1 MIFPTYRLQAADAGD
16 DAGSAATTLMTDGAN
31 TTPAALS
38 TAPAA
43 AEGLTPAPAAGATS
57 QTPDATA
64 DAQAEA
70 DAAALKPEKVVPE
83 KYEFKTPDG
92 TTLDADATGELEGIA
107 KELGLSQDEAQK
119 VADIGAKMALKWESK
134 QADAA
139 QAASAE
145 WAAAATSDKE
155 YGGDKLTDSLV
166 TAKRALDAFGTPE
179 LRSLLEGSRLGNHPE
194 VIRFM
199 VRAGK
204 AISEDRMVTGG
215 TGPATASQSTAK
227 SLYPN
232 QS

>member
-1 MIFPTYRLQAADAGD
+1 
-16 DAGSAATTLMTDGAN
+16 MTDGAN
-31 TTPAALS
+31 STPAATS

-43 AEGLTPAPAAGATS
+43 AEGTAPAAEAGATS
-57 QTPDATA
+57 QTPEQIAA
-64 DAQAEA
+64 AQAEA
-70 DAAALKPEKVVPE
+70 DASAPKPEKVVPD

-92 TTLDADATGELEGIA
+92 ATLDADATGELEGIA

-119 VADIGAKMALKWESK
+119 VADIGAKMALKWETR
-134 QADAA
+134 QADAV

-155 YGGDKLTDSLV
+155 YGGDKLTESLG

-179 LRSLLEGSRLGNHPE
+179 LRTLLEGSRLGNHPE

-215 TGPATASQSTAK
+215 AGPATASQSVAK